1 MKNHHVAVSSL
12 VRVRDQVPG
21 RMVRLMK
28 LEIKHKDDDS
38 RAYLVEHICLLCYA
52 SLNQQAGRHGIIGE
66 PLFLY

>member
-28 LEIKHKDDDS
+28 LEIRDMDGDS
-38 RAYLVEHICLLCYA
+38 RELVAEHIYLLCYA
-52 SLNQQAGRHGIIGE
+52 SLNQ
-66 PLFLY
+66 